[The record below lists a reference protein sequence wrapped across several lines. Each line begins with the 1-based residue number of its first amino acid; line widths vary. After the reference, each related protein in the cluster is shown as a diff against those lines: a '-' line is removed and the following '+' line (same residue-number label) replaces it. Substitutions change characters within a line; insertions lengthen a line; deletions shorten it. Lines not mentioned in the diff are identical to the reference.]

1 MNVPAERM
9 TILPGML
16 RGTVA
21 AIPSKSDAH
30 RKLICCALANE
41 PALLEIDQSQTGDD
55 IAVTIGCLTAL
66 GARIVSADEKWLS
79 VTPVPRDEHRP
90 VEIDCGESGST
101 LRFLLP
107 IIPALNREV
116 TVHGRGKLPDRPIS
130 PLREELQKH
139 GAMFTAPKLPL
150 TLRGPLRGGIY
161 QLPGNVSSQFV
172 SGLLMALPLLEED
185 SEIRLTSPLES
196 ADYVRMTLDTLAQF
210 GIQVELTQSGG
221 YRISGGQ
228 HFQSPG
234 RLSVEGDWSSA
245 AFYLAAAALGAEL
258 EVTGLD
264 ETSSQPDRLVLE
276 ALRAFGCEIKR
287 NQSGITVQSDGL
299 SAARLS
305 GAQSPDLVP
314 ILSIVAC
321 AAKGQT
327 EWVNAERLRLK
338 ESDRLEAIKACIT
351 ALGGIA
357 GTTGA
362 GLVIDGTG
370 RLQGGMADGFSDHRI
385 VMSAAIASLICDNPV
400 QISGWQA
407 VNKSYPNFFDDF
419 RRLGGVANVQY
430 R

>member
-1 MNVPAERM
+1 MNVPAERIM
-9 TILPGML
+9 IPPGML
-16 RGTVA
+16 KGTVA

-41 PALLEIDQSQTGDD
+41 PTLLEIDQSRTGDD
-55 IAVTIGCLTAL
+55 IAVTIDCLTAL
-66 GARIVSADEKWLS
+66 GARIEPVDEKWLS
-79 VTPVPRDEHRP
+79 VTPVPRDERHP
-90 VEIDCGESGST
+90 VEVDCAESGST

-116 TVHGRGKLPDRPIS
+116 TMHGRGKLPDRPIS
-130 PLREELQKH
+130 PLREQLQKH
-139 GAMFTAPKLPL
+139 GAIFTAPKLPL

-185 SEIRLTSPLES
+185 SEIQLTSPLES

-210 GIQVELTQSGG
+210 GIRIDLIQSDV
-221 YRISGGQ
+221 YHISGGQ
-228 HFQSPG
+228 YFQSPG

-245 AFYLAAAALGAEL
+245 AFYLAAAALGAEV
-258 EVTGLD
+258 EVTDLD
-264 ETSSQPDRLVLE
+264 EAGSQPDRQVLE

-287 NQSGITVQSDGL
+287 NKSSITVQADGL

-321 AAKGQT
+321 AAQGQT

-338 ESDRLEAIKACIT
+338 ESDRLEATKACIA

-357 GTTGA
+357 RTTAA
-362 GLVIDGTG
+362 GLVIDGIG
-370 RLQGGMADGFSDHRI
+370 RLRGGMVDGFNDHRI

-400 QISGWQA
+400 QINGWQA

-419 RRLGGVANVQY
+419 RRLGGAADVQY

>member
-1 MNVPAERM
+1 MNVPAERIM
-9 TILPGML
+9 ILPGML

-41 PALLEIDQSQTGDD
+41 PTLLEIDQSQTGDD
-55 IAVTIGCLTAL
+55 IAATIGCLTAL
-66 GARIVSADEKWLS
+66 GARIEPADGKWLS
-79 VTPVPRDEHRP
+79 VTPVAGNGRNP

-107 IIPALNREV
+107 IIPAFNREV
-116 TVHGRGKLPDRPIS
+116 TIHGRGKLPDRPIS
-130 PLREELQKH
+130 PLRQELQKH

-185 SEIRLTSPLES
+185 SEIQLTSLLQS

-210 GIQVELTQSGG
+210 GIRIEQTQSGS
-221 YRISGGQ
+221 YYISGGQ

-234 RLSVEGDWSSA
+234 RISVEGDWSSA
-245 AFYLAAAALGAEL
+245 AFYLAAAALGAEV

-264 ETSSQPDRLVLE
+264 EASSQPDRLVVT
-276 ALRAFGCEIKR
+276 ALKAFGCEIER
-287 NQSGITVQSDGL
+287 NESGITVQSDGL

-321 AAKGQT
+321 AAHGQT

-338 ESDRLEAIKACIT
+338 ESDRLEATKACIT

-357 GTTGA
+357 GTTAA
-362 GLVIDGTG
+362 GLIIDGIG
-370 RLQGGMADGFSDHRI
+370 RLRGGMVDGFNDHRV
-385 VMSAAIASLICDNPV
+385 VMSAAIASLICDDPV

-419 RRLGGVANVQY
+419 RRLGGVADVQY
-430 R
+430 W